1 MILWEGD
8 PTDPTRKPPEMYTLI
23 ENFCLGLRRLE
34 LFARAR
40 SLRRGW
46 VSVLAEGEE
55 TNIPAVQAQARAGD
69 VQLPLAPEQQ
79 LGAGTNVLGQEL
91 SVDRAERWDHDKWE
105 AALRG
110 WLQNG
115 RVVVPMTPGT
125 FLTYKADFLL
135 GLTYMWCEQRSTHY
149 GQSRPCAVVVVVAVV
164 AAAAAT
170 RRTCSP
176 GACKTIII
184 SPCPEEEEHPR

>member
-1 MILWEGD
+1 VIFWEGD

-55 TNIPAVQAQARAGD
+55 TNVHAVQAQARAGN
-69 VQLPLAPEQQ
+69 VQLPLSLEQQ
-79 LGAGTNVLGQEL
+79 LDAGTNVLGQEL
-91 SVDRAERWDHDKWE
+91 SVDCAERWNQDKWE
-105 AALRG
+105 AALRS

-115 RVVVPMTPGT
+115 RAVVPMTPGT
-125 FLTYKADFLL
+125 FLTHKTDFLL
-135 GLTYMWCEQRSTHY
+135 GLTYICTH
-149 GQSRPCAVVVVVAVV
+149 AMV
-164 AAAAAT
+164 
-170 RRTCSP
+170 
-176 GACKTIII
+176 
-184 SPCPEEEEHPR
+184 

>member
-55 TNIPAVQAQARAGD
+55 TNVPTVQAQARAGNI
-69 VQLPLAPEQQ
+69 QLSLAPEQQ
-79 LGAGTNVLGQEL
+79 LDARTNVLGQEL
-91 SVDRAERWDHDKWE
+91 SVDRAERWEQDKWE
-105 AALRG
+105 AAMRG

-115 RVVVPMTPGT
+115 RAVVPMTPGT
-125 FLTYKADFLL
+125 FLIYNVNFCL
-135 GLTYMWCEQRSTHY
+135 
-149 GQSRPCAVVVVVAVV
+149 
-164 AAAAAT
+164 
-170 RRTCSP
+170 
-176 GACKTIII
+176 I
-184 SPCPEEEEHPR
+184 

>member
-1 MILWEGD
+1 MHLTHASCLFADTDVILWEGD

-55 TNIPAVQAQARAGD
+55 TTVSAVQAQARAGD
-69 VQLPLAPEQQ
+69 VQLPLSLEQQ

-91 SVDRAERWDHDKWE
+91 SVDRAERWDRDKWE
-105 AALRG
+105 AALHN
-110 WLQNG
+110 WMQNG
-115 RVVVPMTPGT
+115 RAVVPMTPGT
-125 FLTYKADFLL
+125 FLHL
-135 GLTYMWCEQRSTHY
+135 
-149 GQSRPCAVVVVVAVV
+149 
-164 AAAAAT
+164 
-170 RRTCSP
+170 
-176 GACKTIII
+176 
-184 SPCPEEEEHPR
+184 

>member
-8 PTDPTRKPPEMYTLI
+8 QTDPTRKPPEMYTLV

-55 TNIPAVQAQARAGD
+55 MLVPVVQAQARAGD
-69 VQLPLAPEQQ
+69 ARLSLSPEQ
-79 LGAGTNVLGQEL
+79 LEAGTNVLGQEL
-91 SVDRAERWDHDKWE
+91 SIDRAERWDQDKWE
-105 AALRG
+105 AAMRA

-115 RVVVPMTPGT
+115 RAVVPMTPGT
-125 FLTYKADFLL
+125 F
-135 GLTYMWCEQRSTHY
+135 Q
-149 GQSRPCAVVVVVAVV
+149 
-164 AAAAAT
+164 
-170 RRTCSP
+170 
-176 GACKTIII
+176 
-184 SPCPEEEEHPR
+184 